1 MNIHKLLL
9 YLYPRVW
16 RIRYEEEVLVVLAS
30 HPISVFEL
38 LDVLCGAFDAHLH
51 PCFGTATM
59 PLSEKMRQMLS
70 ALRGSLLAIFCAYVG
85 FLLAGAG
92 FQKMT
97 EDAALRSSGIA
108 GLSFHLVALGAVV
121 ALLAMLAGSLPVAIA
136 VIKFTLVRR
145 RRGPLLGL
153 FVPILVFMVLLGAL
167 FLLKSPGHSDSSP
180 LSPGEIILARSL
192 FFGVPIAAAI
202 ISAGSVCFAVLQ
214 SEIPE
219 KLLRFAL
226 LPFVLVTISMVLMMV
241 STLLWGLGL
250 HYGAPQL
257 FAGNDGLMGLSTTG
271 TWLGIVIDM
280 VLATVLAVLSLVRGL
295 SARST
300 LRHIAA

>member
-1 MNIHKLLL
+1 MNMHKVLLL
-9 YLYPRVW
+9 LYPRVW
-16 RIRYEEEVLVVLAS
+16 RTRYEEEFLVVLAS
-30 HPISVFEL
+30 HPFSLFEVI
-38 LDVLCGAFDAHLH
+38 DTLCGAFDAHLH

-59 PLSEKMRQMLS
+59 SLSERMGQMLS
-70 ALRGSLLAIFCAYVG
+70 TLRGSLLAIFCAYVG
-85 FLLAGAG
+85 FLLAGVG

-97 EDAALRSSGIA
+97 EDAVFRSSGIA
-108 GLSFHLVALGAVV
+108 GLSFHLVAIGAVV
-121 ALLAMLAGSLPVAIA
+121 ALLAMLAGSLPIAIA
-136 VIKFTLVRR
+136 VIKFTLVRK
-145 RRGPLLGL
+145 RRGPLFGL
-153 FVPILVFMVLLGAL
+153 FAPILVFMVLLGAL
-167 FLLKSPGHSDSSP
+167 FLLKAFSHSDSSP
-180 LSPGEIILARSL
+180 ISLGEMILARSL

-202 ISAGSVCFAVLQ
+202 ISAGSVCFVVVQ

-241 STLLWGLGL
+241 SALLWGLGL

-257 FAGNDGLMGLSTTG
+257 FAGNNGLMGLSTTG
-271 TWLGIVIDM
+271 TWLGIVIAM

-300 LRHIAA
+300 LCHVAG